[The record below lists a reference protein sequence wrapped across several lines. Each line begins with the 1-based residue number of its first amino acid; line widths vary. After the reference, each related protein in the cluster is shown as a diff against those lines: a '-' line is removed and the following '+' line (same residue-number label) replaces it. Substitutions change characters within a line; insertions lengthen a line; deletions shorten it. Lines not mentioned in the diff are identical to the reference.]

1 LQRTLRAARRM
12 LKSYPLTLRLVWDAS
27 PGLTTLNAA
36 LIVVQA
42 AVAPAQV
49 WLLKTVIDR
58 IIAAVQV
65 AAQNQALD
73 WSAVLLPV
81 GAMLAIRL
89 VEALVQSLL
98 ESAQGLLQR
107 KTEVRTRYLILEKAS
122 QLDIA
127 FFQTPSFHDLLRNSL
142 EQSWRARHLAFVV
155 LRLTGQVLSMGAI
168 LGLLL
173 RLQPIAVLVLLVT
186 TLPHILVQS
195 YYANKQFVM
204 ANAWT
209 PTHRKLTYLSYG
221 LLTWHEDAPEVRLFG
236 LADLFLGRFRRIWDQ
251 LLDEEKALSLSR
263 ARATLLLALL
273 STLGVVAVW
282 VHAVTQA
289 VWSIIT
295 IGDLALVF
303 DVTRRV
309 QDGFRWLFDL
319 VGTFYSHTLFLTNL
333 VEFLELPPDAVD
345 GALSRPIEPDRQL
358 SVHPVFRQGIE
369 FRNVSFRYPGSEK
382 HALQDVSFVLRPGET
397 VALVG
402 ENGAG
407 KTTLVKLLSRLYD
420 PTEGTILLDGQDLRA
435 YDLDAYRR
443 QLGVILQDFLQ
454 YHLSVRENIGLG
466 QVDLMDDQERIERA
480 AELGG
485 ARAMIDSLPQGF
497 DTQLGTEFEGG
508 VDLSTGQW
516 QKLALSRAF
525 MRDAQV
531 LILDEPTAA
540 LDAKAE
546 HDVYQRFT
554 RLTAGKATVLV
565 THRLWTVKMADR
577 ILLLEQGQLVEEG
590 THDELMALDG
600 RYAQMYAL
608 QADKYEST
616 PPPDSATVPGL
627 TTSE

>member
-1 LQRTLRAARRM
+1 MSKEQPPGGRLQRTLHVARRM
-12 LKSYPLTLRLVWDAS
+12 LKSYPLALQLVWDAS
-27 PGLTTLNAA
+27 PGLTLLNAA
-36 LIVVQA
+36 LIVAQA

-49 WLLKTVIDR
+49 WLLKTIIDR
-58 IIAAVQV
+58 IVAAVQV
-65 AAQNQALD
+65 ATQEQALD
-73 WSAVLLPV
+73 WSAVFWPV

-89 VEALVQSLL
+89 VEALTQALL

-107 KTEVRTRYLILEKAS
+107 RTEVHTRYLILKKAS
-122 QLDIA
+122 EQDIA
-127 FFQTPSFHDLLRNSL
+127 FFESPAFHDLLRNSL

-155 LRLTGQVLSMGAI
+155 LRMSGQVLSVGAM
-168 LGLLL
+168 LALLL
-173 RLQPIAVLVLLVT
+173 RLHPLAVLVLLAT

-195 YYANKQFVM
+195 YYANKQFVL

-209 PTHRKLTYLSYG
+209 PTHRKLSYLSYG
-221 LLTWHEDAPEVRLFG
+221 LLTWHQTAAEVRLFG
-236 LADLFLGRFRRIWDQ
+236 LANLFLGRFRRIWDE
-251 LLDEEKALSLSR
+251 LLDEEKALSLSQ

-303 DVTRRV
+303 DITRRV

-345 GALSRPIEPDRQL
+345 GALEQDVEPGQQFDVP
-358 SVHPVFRQGIE
+358 SVFEKGIE
-369 FRNVSFRYPGSEK
+369 FRNVSFSYPGSDK
-382 HALQDVSFVLRPGET
+382 NALEDVSFVLRPGET

-420 PTEGTILLDGQDLRA
+420 PSKGTILLDGRDLRA
-435 YDLDAYRR
+435 YDLNQYRH
-443 QLGVILQDFLQ
+443 QLGVILQDFVR
-454 YHLSVRENIGLG
+454 YDLSVRENIGLG
-466 QVDLMDDQERIERA
+466 QVESMDDQEQIERA

-485 ARAMIDSLPQGF
+485 ARAMIDTLPQGF

-554 RLTAGKATVLV
+554 HLTAGKTAVLV

-577 ILLLEQGQLVEEG
+577 ILLLDEGQLVEEG
-590 THDELMALDG
+590 THEELMALEG
-600 RYAQMYAL
+600 RYARMYTL
-608 QADKYEST
+608 QAAKY
-616 PPPDSATVPGL
+616 DSTVP
-627 TTSE
+627 E